1 MFLSEPSLQ
10 LGILKRKVEE
20 SQAYANLISK
30 HCGDIHNAKMSKEDE
45 EKFREVV
52 HNLLIEGVLMWGKS
66 IDPYESTAPYISI
79 TSYGRK
85 VLEAGEII
93 PHDPDGYI
101 AHFKNKVP
109 DVESVILM
117 YLTES
122 IQCFNRNNLVAS
134 SVMLG

>member
-1 MFLSEPSLQ
+1 MLLSLTLDLEEIRSITIRVLRDYNAGTYLSEPSLQ
-10 LGILKRKVEE
+10 SGILKRKVEE

-30 HCGDIHNAKMSKEDE
+30 HCGDIHNAKMGKEDE
-45 EKFREVV
+45 EKFREVI

-101 AHFKNKVP
+101 AHFKNKY
-109 DVESVILM
+109 LM
-117 YLTES
+117 
-122 IQCFNRNNLVAS
+122 
-134 SVMLG
+134 